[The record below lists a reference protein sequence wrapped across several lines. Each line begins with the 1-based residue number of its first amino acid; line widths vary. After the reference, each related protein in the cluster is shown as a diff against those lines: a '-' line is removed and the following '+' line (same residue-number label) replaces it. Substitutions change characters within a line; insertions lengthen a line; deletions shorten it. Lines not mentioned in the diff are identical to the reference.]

1 MSLCAITLCINE
13 GKPLLHFLPIQS
25 SVMSQTYFFSFH
37 LFCPPFLCFPI
48 YCLSYQPIHQWVL
61 FFNKWRRSQPAGESG
76 WKPSEYRKPF
86 YLFLSLFSLSLM
98 FLFPHSLSLS
108 LRYSLPLFVC
118 VSGDCSESRVHAEL
132 WLVLWLCKLTE
143 LSTWLHDYGAS
154 LTHLHLFAL
163 YTMQPLP
170 DYSAGLGWTNTEIW
184 LWKRSLGS
192 ME

>member
-1 MSLCAITLCINE
+1 MKGNLFSTFSPFSLLSCLRHI
-13 GKPLLHFLPIQS
+13 
-25 SVMSQTYFFSFH
+25 FFSFH

-108 LRYSLPLFVC
+108 LPYSLPLFVC

-184 LWKRSLGS
+184 LWKRSLGP